1 MDNNTNI
8 TNGFLIIYVNHH
20 YNKFILSLSINN
32 NFIFQL

>member
-20 YNKFILSLSINN
+20 YNKIY
-32 NFIFQL
+32 FIFEHKQ